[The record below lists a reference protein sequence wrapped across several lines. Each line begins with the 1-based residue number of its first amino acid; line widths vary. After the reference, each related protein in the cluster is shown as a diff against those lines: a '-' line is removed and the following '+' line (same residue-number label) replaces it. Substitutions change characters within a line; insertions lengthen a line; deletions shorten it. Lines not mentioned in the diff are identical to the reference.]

1 MYGDSELEES
11 EFDAKYFSKKENAKF
26 KDILRYLRNL
36 EMHACKE
43 SRNIKLTMD
52 VFENLLLE
60 QTSRCPVEQLLI
72 KETRNELYRK

>member
-1 MYGDSELEES
+1 MYGDSELDES

-43 SRNIKLTMD
+43 SRTRQETMD
-52 VFENLLLE
+52 VFENLLSE
-60 QTSRCPVEQLLI
+60 QTNRCPVEQLLNQ
-72 KETRNELYRK
+72 ETRNDLYRK